1 MSEYFKTTKEGYR
14 WIELA
19 IDRTSLPAFSVYWH
33 DEDQA
38 IGVSAWLPF
47 IGHFYLSLMLIGLI
61 SWRPIKADRTTG
73 FAFHRENGPISDLW
87 FHWDLIAGYSDD
99 TPEWRNGC
107 VNLKELVCGYPKRVR
122 YTINEAG
129 VSVRIGD
136 YCENFVVKREVV
148 NVQYKR
154 FNRFVDHHFYGVNL
168 DPIIPDGS
176 GGCRV
181 SGDMFKGLNMTNHDQ
196 IETRHLLKRCI
207 NIMLDRRIE
216 IHTSDTE

>member
-1 MSEYFKTTKEGYR
+1 MSEYFKTTKSGHR
-14 WIELA
+14 WIELST
-19 IDRTSLPAFSVYWH
+19 DPSGLPGFSFYWH
-33 DEDQA
+33 DDDQA
-38 IGVSAWLPF
+38 IGASAWLPF
-47 IGHFYLSLMLIGLI
+47 IGRFYLSLKLTGLT
-61 SWRPIKADRTTG
+61 SWRPIKNERTTG
-73 FAFHRENGPISDLW
+73 FSFSQLGGPKSDLW
-87 FHWDLIAGYSDD
+87 FNWDLFADYTGSM
-99 TPEWRNGC
+99 PEWRDGC

-122 YTINEAG
+122 HTINEAG

-168 DPIIPDGS
+168 EPIIQDGS

-181 SGDMFKGLNMTNHDQ
+181 NGGMFKGLNMTNHDQ
-196 IETRHLLKRCI
+196 IETRYLLKRCI